1 MEILTTAEVEGKTLT
16 LEQTFTPAEGK
27 FVTIK
32 ELFSIDG
39 EIFMAIINH
48 QIPHTM
54 NITKTGG
61 TIQTGRFIFPA
72 RQFVLENNHWF
83 N

>member
-16 LEQTFTPAEGK
+16 LEQTFTPEENK
-27 FVTIK
+27 FVIIK

-39 EIFMAIINH
+39 EVFISFVNH
-48 QIPHTM
+48 QIPHTI
-54 NITKTGG
+54 NTSGG
-61 TIQTGRFIFPA
+61 DIQTGRFIMSA
-72 RQFVLENNHWF
+72 RQFVLGSSYLF